1 MGSKTKTEKRK
12 DNLDVPKESSD
23 ESGED
28 VEEIKGQLEKEKEK
42 VETTLSKMK
51 YLQADFDN
59 YQKRTNREVEQLL
72 RIGSERIILRLLDIL
87 DNLKRAT
94 ESHNDELA
102 TTGVLDGILMIRD
115 DVKGLLESEG
125 VKEIETLGK
134 KFDPALHEAV
144 SFREMSDLD
153 EGSIISE
160 ARKGYLLHEKVV
172 RTSMVEV
179 ARKVRIV
186 DSDESEDHVD

>member
-186 DSDESEDHVD
+186 DSDESEVHID

>member
-1 MGSKTKTEKRK
+1 MSSKTKNKKENDK
-12 DNLDVPKESSD
+12 LDVLKESSD
-23 ESGED
+23 QSREE
-28 VEEIKGQLEKEKEK
+28 VEELKGQLEQEKVK
-42 VETTLSKMK
+42 VETTMSKMK

-59 YQKRTNREVEQLL
+59 YQKRTSREVEQLL

-94 ESHNDELA
+94 ESQKDELA

-115 DVKGLLESEG
+115 DLKELLESEG

-134 KFDPALHEAV
+134 KFDPVLHEAV
-144 SFREMSDLD
+144 SFRAMTDLD
-153 EGSIISE
+153 EGIVISE
-160 ARKGYLLHEKVV
+160 ARKGYLLHDKVV

-179 ARKVRIV
+179 TRKVRIV
-186 DSDESEDHVD
+186 DTDESGVHVD

>member
-1 MGSKTKTEKRK
+1 MSSKTKNEKEN
-12 DNLDVPKESSD
+12 DNLDVLKESSD
-23 ESGED
+23 QSLEE
-28 VEEIKGQLEKEKEK
+28 VEELKGQLEQEKVK
-42 VETTLSKMK
+42 VETTMSKMK

-59 YQKRTNREVEQLL
+59 YQKRTSREVEQLL

-94 ESHNDELA
+94 ESQKDELA
-102 TTGVLDGILMIRD
+102 TAGVLDGILMIRD
-115 DVKGLLESEG
+115 DLKELLESEG

-144 SFREMSDLD
+144 SFREMTDLD

-160 ARKGYLLHEKVV
+160 ARKGYLLHDKVV

-179 ARKVRIV
+179 TRKVRIV
-186 DSDESEDHVD
+186 DTDDSEVHED

>member
-1 MGSKTKTEKRK
+1 LGSKTKTEKRK

-186 DSDESEDHVD
+186 DVDESEVHVD

>member
-1 MGSKTKTEKRK
+1 MSSNTKNEKK
-12 DNLDVPKESSD
+12 NDSPEILKESKGKSRK
-23 ESGED
+23 D
-28 VEEIKGQLEKEKEK
+28 VEELKGQLEQEK
-42 VETTLSKMK
+42 VKVDTTLSKMK

-59 YQKRTNREVEQLL
+59 YQKRSNREVEQLL

-102 TTGVLDGILMIRD
+102 TIGVLDGIMMIRD
-115 DVKGLLESEG
+115 DVKELLKSEG

-134 KFDPALHEAV
+134 KFDPTLHEAV

-160 ARKGYLLHEKVV
+160 VRKGYLVHEKVV

-186 DSDESEDHVD
+186 DTDASEVH

>member
-1 MGSKTKTEKRK
+1 MSPNVKNEKEK
-12 DNLDVPKESSD
+12 DSPEILKESRDKSL
-23 ESGED
+23 ED
-28 VEEIKGQLEKEKEK
+28 VEELKGKLEQEEVK

-102 TTGVLDGILMIRD
+102 NIGVLDGIMMIRD
-115 DVKGLLESEG
+115 DVKELLESEG

-134 KFDPALHEAV
+134 KFDPAIHEAV

-186 DSDESEDHVD
+186 DTDASEVH

>member
-186 DSDESEDHVD
+186 DSDESEVHVD

>member
-160 ARKGYLLHEKVV
+160 ARKGYLLYEKVV

-186 DSDESEDHVD
+186 DSDESEVHVD

>member
-1 MGSKTKTEKRK
+1 MSSKTKNEKEK
-12 DNLDVPKESSD
+12 DSPEILKESRSK
-23 ESGED
+23 SRED
-28 VEEIKGQLEKEKEK
+28 VEELKGQLEQERVK
-42 VETTLSKMK
+42 VDTTLSKMK

-72 RIGSERIILRLLDIL
+72 RIGSERVILRLLDIL

-94 ESHNDELA
+94 ETHNDELA
-102 TTGVLDGILMIRD
+102 TIGVLDGVMMIRD
-115 DVKGLLESEG
+115 DVKELLESEG

-134 KFDPALHEAV
+134 KFDPAIHEAV

-186 DSDESEDHVD
+186 DTDASEVH

>member
-1 MGSKTKTEKRK
+1 MSSNTKNEKEN
-12 DNLDVPKESSD
+12 DSPEILKESRGKSRK
-23 ESGED
+23 D
-28 VEEIKGQLEKEKEK
+28 VEELKGQLEQEK
-42 VETTLSKMK
+42 VKVDTTLSKMK

-102 TTGVLDGILMIRD
+102 TIGVLDGIMMIRD
-115 DVKGLLESEG
+115 DVKELLKSEG

-134 KFDPALHEAV
+134 KFDPTLHEAV

-160 ARKGYLLHEKVV
+160 VRKGFMLHEKVV

-186 DSDESEDHVD
+186 DTDASEVH

>member
-1 MGSKTKTEKRK
+1 MSSNTKNEKEK
-12 DNLDVPKESSD
+12 DSPEILKESRGKSRK
-23 ESGED
+23 D
-28 VEEIKGQLEKEKEK
+28 VEELKGQLEQEK
-42 VETTLSKMK
+42 VKVDTTLSKMK

-72 RIGSERIILRLLDIL
+72 RIGNERIILRLLDIL

-94 ESHNDELA
+94 ESHNDELS
-102 TTGVLDGILMIRD
+102 TIGVLDGIMMIRD
-115 DVKGLLESEG
+115 DVKELLKSEG

-134 KFDPALHEAV
+134 KFDPTLHEAV

-160 ARKGYLLHEKVV
+160 VRKGYLVHEKVV

-186 DSDESEDHVD
+186 DTDASEVH

>member
-1 MGSKTKTEKRK
+1 LSSNTKNEKEK
-12 DNLDVPKESSD
+12 DSPEILKESRGKSRK
-23 ESGED
+23 D
-28 VEEIKGQLEKEKEK
+28 VEELKGQLEQEK
-42 VETTLSKMK
+42 VKVDTTLSKMK

-72 RIGSERIILRLLDIL
+72 RIGNERIILRLLDIL

-94 ESHNDELA
+94 ESHNDELS
-102 TTGVLDGILMIRD
+102 TIGVLDGIMMIRD
-115 DVKGLLESEG
+115 DVKELLKSEG

-134 KFDPALHEAV
+134 KFDPTLHEAV

-160 ARKGYLLHEKVV
+160 VRKGYLVHEKVV

-186 DSDESEDHVD
+186 DTDASEVH

>member
-1 MGSKTKTEKRK
+1 MGSKTKNEKEN
-12 DNLDVPKESSD
+12 DNLDVQKESSD
-23 ESGED
+23 QSREE
-28 VEEIKGQLEKEKEK
+28 VEELKGQLEQEKVK
-42 VETTLSKMK
+42 VETTMSKMK

-59 YQKRTNREVEQLL
+59 YQKRTSREVEQLL

-94 ESHNDELA
+94 ESQKDELA

-115 DVKGLLESEG
+115 DLKELLESEG

-144 SFREMSDLD
+144 SFREMTDLD
-153 EGSIISE
+153 EGIIISE
-160 ARKGYLLHEKVV
+160 ARKGYLLHDKVV

-179 ARKVRIV
+179 TRKVRIV
-186 DSDESEDHVD
+186 DTDESQVHED

>member
-1 MGSKTKTEKRK
+1 LGSKTKTEKRK

-186 DSDESEDHVD
+186 DSDESEVHVD